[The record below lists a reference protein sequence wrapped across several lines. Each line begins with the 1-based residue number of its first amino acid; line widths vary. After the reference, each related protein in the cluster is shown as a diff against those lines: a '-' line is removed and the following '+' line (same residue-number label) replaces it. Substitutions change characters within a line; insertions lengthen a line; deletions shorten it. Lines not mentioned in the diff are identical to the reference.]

1 MFMLLYLNR
10 IMFPFVLENIA
21 DTPGFFFCRKDYN
34 KVQGKSMF

>member
-21 DTPGFFFCRKDYN
+21 DTPGFFCRKDYN